1 MSSFPRRIPVEST
14 SRDHDEHGNPVE
26 RGNPVD
32 HGNRVDPLVIDCDTC
47 VMQESDACADCVVS
61 FLLDRDSVE
70 TTAVV
75 LDLNEIRALK
85 ALGDA
90 GLVPTLRH
98 RASG

>member
-1 MSSFPRRIPVEST
+1 MSSFPRRIPVEPT
-14 SRDHDEHGNPVE
+14 SRDHDEHGNNE
-26 RGNPVD
+26 HGNP
-32 HGNRVDPLVIDCDTC
+32 VDPLVIDCDTC

>member
-1 MSSFPRRIPVEST
+1 MSSFPRRIPIEPASHH
-14 SRDHDEHGNPVE
+14 HDEHGN
-26 RGNPVD
+26 D
-32 HGNRVDPLVIDCDTC
+32 ADPLVIDCDTC

>member
-1 MSSFPRRIPVEST
+1 MSSFPRRIPVEPTSST
-14 SRDHDEHGNPVE
+14 HVDQ
-26 RGNPVD
+26 VD
-32 HGNRVDPLVIDCDTC
+32 HVDHVDPLVIDCDTC
-47 VMQESDACADCVVS
+47 VMQQSDACADCVVS
-61 FLLDRDSVE
+61 FLLDRGTAES
-70 TTAVV
+70 TAVV

>member
-1 MSSFPRRIPVEST
+1 MSDFPRRIPVSIDRPDT
-14 SRDHDEHGNPVE
+14 VVGPQSSPH
-26 RGNPVD
+26 
-32 HGNRVDPLVIDCDTC
+32 PLVIDCDTC
-47 VMQESDACADCVVS
+47 VMRHSDACADCVVS
-61 FLLDRDSVE
+61 FLLDGEPADDHLGE

-75 LDLNEIRALK
+75 LDLDEIRALK

>member
-14 SRDHDEHGNPVE
+14 SRDHDEHGNPV
-26 RGNPVD
+26 D
-32 HGNRVDPLVIDCDTC
+32 LGNRVDPLVIDCDTC

-70 TTAVV
+70 NTAVV

>member
-1 MSSFPRRIPVEST
+1 MSSFPRRIPVEPTSST
-14 SRDHDEHGNPVE
+14 H
-26 RGNPVD
+26 VD
-32 HGNRVDPLVIDCDTC
+32 HVDPLVIDCDTC
-47 VMQESDACADCVVS
+47 VMQQSDACADCVVS
-61 FLLDRDSVE
+61 FLLDRE
-70 TTAVV
+70 TAESTAVV

>member
-1 MSSFPRRIPVEST
+1 MSSFPRRIPVEPAS
-14 SRDHDEHGNPVE
+14 SAHVDQ
-26 RGNPVD
+26 VD
-32 HGNRVDPLVIDCDTC
+32 HVDPLVIDCDTC
-47 VMQESDACADCVVS
+47 VMQQSDACADCVVS
-61 FLLDRDSVE
+61 FLLDRE
-70 TTAVV
+70 TAESTAVV

>member
-1 MSSFPRRIPVEST
+1 MSSFPRRIPVESA
-14 SRDHDEHGNPVE
+14 SRDHD
-26 RGNPVD
+26 D
-32 HGNRVDPLVIDCDTC
+32 HGIPVDPLVIDCDTC

>member
-14 SRDHDEHGNPVE
+14 SRDHDEH
-26 RGNPVD
+26 GNPVD

>member
-1 MSSFPRRIPVEST
+1 MPDFPRRIPVQPSEP
-14 SRDHDEHGNPVE
+14 DE
-26 RGNPVD
+26 
-32 HGNRVDPLVIDCDTC
+32 PLVIDCATC
-47 VMQESDACADCVVS
+47 VARHSDACDDCVVT
-61 FLLDRDSVE
+61 FLCSLDDDDAGQTE
-70 TTAVV
+70 AVV